1 MEKECQDRRHT
12 KKVFESNR
20 VDITFVA
27 RSELDLHEIQDVG
40 TARDEEELHQ
50 DEIGTRWVQQV
61 QIPRHEHDRVHKLR
75 LERNAST

>member
-12 KKVFESNR
+12 NEVFETNR
-20 VDITFVA
+20 VDISFVA

-40 TARDEEELHQ
+40 TARDEEEFHQ
-50 DEIGTRWVQQV
+50 DEVGTRRVQQV

-75 LERNAST
+75 LERDAST